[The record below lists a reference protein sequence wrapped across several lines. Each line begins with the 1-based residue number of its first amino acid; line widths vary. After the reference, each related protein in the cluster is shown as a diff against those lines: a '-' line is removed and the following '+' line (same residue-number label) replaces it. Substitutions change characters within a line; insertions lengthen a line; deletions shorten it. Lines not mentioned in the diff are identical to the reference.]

1 MKGIRLLIDLLK
13 ERWLHKTNT
22 FKKPIFLIKNMVTE
36 LTNGV
41 FNEFIKEGTVL
52 IDFYADWCMPCVMM
66 GPVVEEIS
74 EKFGKKLKV
83 GKVNVEDGQEIAQKF
98 NVSSIPNFVLFKD
111 GKVITNF
118 VGAMSEEDF
127 SERIKKFL

>member
-1 MKGIRLLIDLLK
+1 
-13 ERWLHKTNT
+13 
-22 FKKPIFLIKNMVTE
+22 MVTE
-36 LTNGV
+36 LTNGA

-66 GPVVEEIS
+66 GPIVEDVS
-74 EKFGKKLKV
+74 EKFSKKMKF
-83 GKVNVEDGQEIAQKF
+83 GKVNVEDGHAIAQKF

-111 GKVITNF
+111 GKVVTNF

-127 SERIKKFL
+127 SERLKKFL

>member
-1 MKGIRLLIDLLK
+1 
-13 ERWLHKTNT
+13 
-22 FKKPIFLIKNMVTE
+22 MVTE